1 VLSSRQSPS
10 GASLSHTEQTDW
22 NMGRGF
28 LSNRPSHMTTHTQA
42 QYEHLHGQTLMV
54 PSIHTLVH
62 DPKKIGKSPN
72 PIKQWKG
79 MFPSPLPVCAQ
90 NISWNVSFTSWKWQ
104 VDDVGA
110 TDWERSGRQY
120 VTVQTPRD
128 SYQTPTASA
137 LEGHLQPLFWTVG
150 GQNIKSHLLV
160 SHLNSTLEETF
171 HTPLSWLLSQ
181 I

>member
-1 VLSSRQSPS
+1 M
-10 GASLSHTEQTDW
+10 SHTGESWVHARALVGPRCHTQNKQTGTWRDAFCLTDHLTW
-22 NMGRGF
+22 
-28 LSNRPSHMTTHTQA
+28 PHTHTQAQA

-54 PSIHTLVH
+54 PPSTLVH
-62 DPKKIGKSPN
+62 DPKKIGKSHKAVKRGVSF
-72 PIKQWKG
+72 PIR
-79 MFPSPLPVCAQ
+79 VRAQ
-90 NISWNVSFTSWKWQ
+90 NSSWNIFFFTSWKCQ

-160 SHLNSTLEETF
+160 FHLNLF
-171 HTPLSWLLSQ
+171 LH
-181 I
+181 

>member
-1 VLSSRQSPS
+1 
-10 GASLSHTEQTDW
+10 
-22 NMGRGF
+22 
-28 LSNRPSHMTTHTQA
+28 
-42 QYEHLHGQTLMV
+42 MV

-79 MFPSPLPVCAQ
+79 KSVRAQ
-90 NISWNVSFTSWKWQ
+90 NSSWNVSFTSWKWQ

-150 GQNIKSHLLV
+150 GQNIKSHLPSQFYIRGNISHPTELAPSSNINIEINIPSVQAGYSTFTGPRLV
-160 SHLNSTLEETF
+160 LPMKSTWKENGRHTFPPPRISHTHVT
-171 HTPLSWLLSQ
+171 
-181 I
+181 